1 MDNQFLVIGTSHV
14 SKNSV
19 KEIKSAIIEFKPDI
33 VAVELDIN
41 RYKNLFNKNRK
52 RKINL
57 KLISEIGFFGFLFLL
72 FGSISQKI
80 IGKKTG
86 SSAGNDMKSAIIFGK
101 KSGAKIALI
110 DQDIRITLRK
120 LSKEV
125 PLKEKLKLFTFAFKK
140 NSSKAQFD
148 VKKVPSQ
155 KKIKELISEFKLD
168 FPNIYS
174 CLVKDRDNYMKN
186 QIKLLKNKFPDS
198 KILVVIGAGHK
209 EKVEKFIEN
218 VKIK

>member
-1 MDNQFLVIGTSHV
+1 MDDQFLVIGTSHV

-41 RYKNLFNKNRK
+41 RYKNLFNKNWK

-57 KLISEIGFFGFLFLL
+57 KLFSEIGFFGFIFLL
-72 FGSISQKI
+72 VGSISQKI

-101 KSGAKIALI
+101 KAGAKIALI

-140 NSSKAQFD
+140 NSSKTQFD

-155 KKIKELISEFKLD
+155 KKIKELISEFKSD